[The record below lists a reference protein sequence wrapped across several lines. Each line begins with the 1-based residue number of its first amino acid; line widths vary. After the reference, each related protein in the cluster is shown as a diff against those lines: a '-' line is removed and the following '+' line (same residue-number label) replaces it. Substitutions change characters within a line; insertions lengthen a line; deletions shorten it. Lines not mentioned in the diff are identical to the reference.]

1 MIIPDEIIN
10 KQLGKIVV
18 YNLRHSWLTT
28 ITHLPHS
35 RTVINYNAYYFPS
48 KQNKNKKSNYA
59 MPSIGFFSYYYLC
72 FLGTSRWR
80 ITICFNVMSYWY
92 YAGVNRDLCLHYFF
106 ISPSVIQ

>member
-28 ITHLPHS
+28 ITHLPHR

-48 KQNKNKKSNYA
+48 KQNKNKKVI
-59 MPSIGFFSYYYLC
+59 MQCPLLDFFL
-72 FLGTSRWR
+72 
-80 ITICFNVMSYWY
+80 TIIYVSWERVV
-92 YAGVNRDLCLHYFF
+92 GGL
-106 ISPSVIQ
+106 PSVLI